1 MAVPAAMSTKHLMVV
16 GEVYLDHIFS
26 GFERWPAPGEEALAR
41 HYRRE
46 LGGGTLITACALAR
60 LGCRVRV
67 LGAIGAQDR
76 EVFAQRLSAF
86 GVSADGLID
95 SPAGTGVTTSVSLQD
110 DRSFFTY
117 HGANADLSAL
127 LLRDD
132 SITAMSAATHVH
144 FALPLSAAV
153 ARTLLPLLAR
163 AGCSTSL
170 DVGFS
175 PVWLTDT
182 ANHATCRAVTWFLP
196 NQKEA
201 ALMGCGDDADAC
213 LAWARAL
220 GLRQTV
226 IKRGA
231 AGAMVIDADGA
242 RRVAAP
248 IVPVRDTTGAGDAF
262 DAGFIAAQRR
272 GLSLDESAQHG
283 CHAGAACCSA
293 LGALDGLFL
302 LSPHTRGHFM
312 SSSVD
317 NRKLTLIGG
326 GGVRTPLVVYGVNEA
341 AEALGAREIVL
352 YDPDQ
357 ERLALM
363 VAMGRAIVAEAG
375 GALQVHAAP
384 SLEAAIEGAH
394 FVLNSIRVGGI
405 AQRASDEH
413 TIIAHGYSGQETTG
427 PGGVAKALRTV
438 PVAIEQARMI
448 ERLSPD
454 AWLVSFT
461 NPAGLITQ
469 AISAHTRARVVG
481 ICDTPV
487 ELFHNIA
494 RALGEPA
501 ADVECEYVGLNHLGW
516 IRGVRLRGE
525 DILDRVLA
533 DDAILRQLYLAPLFD
548 FDMLRALRLI
558 PTEYL
563 YFFYERRRALENQ
576 RASGASRG
584 GEIERLNRTL
594 IGDLRSRLDAGDTTG
609 AVQTYAAYLA
619 QRSGS
624 YMKLEAE
631 AGSAFAPDL
640 APQPDPF
647 RASTGYHRIA
657 VDVMSALTGAR
668 PARHVVNVRNQGAMA
683 ELADDDIVEIA
694 ADIDRDRIV
703 PIPAAPLPSAVQ
715 GLVRTVKA
723 YEHAA
728 IDAALSGSHLD
739 ACKAMLIH
747 PAIGEWSPARRLL
760 DELFGHAHD
769 DGHCAGPAQ
778 WRGHAVG

>member
-1 MAVPAAMSTKHLMVV
+1 
-16 GEVYLDHIFS
+16 
-26 GFERWPAPGEEALAR
+26 
-41 HYRRE
+41 
-46 LGGGTLITACALAR
+46 
-60 LGCRVRV
+60 
-67 LGAIGAQDR
+67 
-76 EVFAQRLSAF
+76 
-86 GVSADGLID
+86 
-95 SPAGTGVTTSVSLQD
+95 
-110 DRSFFTY
+110 
-117 HGANADLSAL
+117 
-127 LLRDD
+127 
-132 SITAMSAATHVH
+132 
-144 FALPLSAAV
+144 
-153 ARTLLPLLAR
+153 
-163 AGCSTSL
+163 
-170 DVGFS
+170 
-175 PVWLTDT
+175 
-182 ANHATCRAVTWFLP
+182 
-196 NQKEA
+196 
-201 ALMGCGDDADAC
+201 
-213 LAWARAL
+213 
-220 GLRQTV
+220 
-226 IKRGA
+226 
-231 AGAMVIDADGA
+231 
-242 RRVAAP
+242 
-248 IVPVRDTTGAGDAF
+248 
-262 DAGFIAAQRR
+262 
-272 GLSLDESAQHG
+272 
-283 CHAGAACCSA
+283 
-293 LGALDGLFL
+293 
-302 LSPHTRGHFM
+302 M

-363 VAMGRAIVAEAG
+363 VAMGRAIVAESG

-405 AQRASDEH
+405 AQRASDEQ
-413 TIIAHGYSGQETTG
+413 TIIRHGYSGQETTG

-438 PVAIEQARMI
+438 PVAIEQARLI

-501 ADVECEYVGLNHLGW
+501 EDVECDYVGLNHLGW
-516 IRGVRLRGE
+516 IRAVRLRGV
-525 DILDRVLA
+525 DIIDRVLA

-563 YFFYERRRALENQ
+563 YFFYERRRALDNQ

-584 GEIERLNRTL
+584 GEIERLNRSL
-594 IGDLRSRLDAGDTTG
+594 IGDLRSRLEAGDTTG

-668 PARHVVNVRNQGAMA
+668 PSRHVVNVRNQGALA

-694 ADIDRDRIV
+694 SDIDRDRIV
-703 PIPAAPLPSAVQ
+703 PIPAAPLPAAVQAGALVQ
-715 GLVRTVKA
+715 GLRTRRNRGRAQRQPSGRLQGDADPPGDRRVEPVAAHAGRTVRT
-723 YEHAA
+723 
-728 IDAALSGSHLD
+728 
-739 ACKAMLIH
+739 C
-747 PAIGEWSPARRLL
+747 ARRWPLRGAGAVARACGRL
-760 DELFGHAHD
+760 KAGAARPRRTRTSHCRHGRRPRVRRRIVRAHYAHSAHTLYGHRELVMQRSHHRPGT
-769 DGHCAGPAQ
+769 
-778 WRGHAVG
+778 